1 MEPNKVKPVR
11 PNSTNVIKK
20 PTRNNINAP
29 VNNTGALINNERKHD
44 EQELIHNKKVNKANR
59 QIPTRTLL
67 SDDTFDND
75 TEYQNSSNNFNN
87 NKQFILNDDYE
98 LDNNDQN
105 SFTIVNAKK
114 QIPWYIIVPGI
125 AFAILLILGV
135 KIIGAVSRNPKPEFS
150 LINTTAITSETF
162 EKESTNHSLEV
173 EERDLGSGI
182 QSICAHT
189 PNFEY
194 EVQFIQFEDEKQS
207 KAYYNFIVESA
218 DEVESSYSKQIKAS
232 NSAER
237 VLVSN
242 EYNAL
247 IDISYINN
255 TLMIG
260 LAYNTNEFENMANY
274 MNNLGY

>member
-1 MEPNKVKPVR
+1 MEPNRVKPVR

-29 VNNTGALINNERKHD
+29 VNNTGALINNGRKYD
-44 EQELIHNKKVNKANR
+44 EQELIHNKKVNKATR
-59 QIPTRTLL
+59 QIPARTLL
-67 SDDTFDND
+67 SDDAFNNN
-75 TEYQNSSNNFNN
+75 TEYQNSSNNFKN
-87 NKQFILNDDYE
+87 NKQLILNEDYE
-98 LDNNDQN
+98 LDNSDQN

-125 AFAILLILGV
+125 AFVLLIVIGV

-194 EVQFIQFEDEKQS
+194 EIQFIQFEDEKQS

-274 MNNLGY
+274 MNSLGY